1 MEVWATTA
9 VPVKGKAW
17 VKFRWGLRIPS
28 EMKSGSGRIAD
39 PKTGISKSGP
49 NTDPNSDA
57 KEAYYTI
64 KRYLEALQSVNGSLK
79 SVVEEFRHEI
89 SLGKY
94 GNMSW
99 KHREIERNGISKQ
112 KTEREET
119 MRRNQSKIDRENI
132 KKKLVEVNLSEE
144 LKKALKGAVGS

>member
-39 PKTGISKSGP
+39 PKTGISL
-49 NTDPNSDA
+49 A
-57 KEAYYTI
+57 KIMFLLMDKIEI
-64 KRYLEALQSVNGSLK
+64 EHVGALQSVNGSLK